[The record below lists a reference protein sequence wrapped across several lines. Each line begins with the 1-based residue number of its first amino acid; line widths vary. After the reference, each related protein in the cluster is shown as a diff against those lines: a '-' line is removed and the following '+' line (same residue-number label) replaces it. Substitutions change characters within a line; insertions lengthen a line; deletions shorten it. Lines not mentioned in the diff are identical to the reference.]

1 MPYFWRTL
9 NFILWDGRIK
19 FSSWLKG
26 KCFDMGNGIR
36 LPHYQVF
43 CYVAK
48 MLSRCVQQDETGS
61 HDKKK
66 NSCKK
71 IHSMKRTRSRMR
83 LFACSW
89 CSKKFSLA
97 NHVSKFRAF
106 CRSVFPIILEPGTGL
121 FILEGTLSV
130 LWKWKYGNILPLL
143 FAKAFGPSNSTFLPV
158 FHALTVCDTASL
170 PADHRIAI
178 ERNHYEEK

>member
-1 MPYFWRTL
+1 
-9 NFILWDGRIK
+9 
-19 FSSWLKG
+19 
-26 KCFDMGNGIR
+26 MGNGIR
-36 LPHYQVF
+36 LPHYQVV

-61 HDKKK
+61 HDEKK

-71 IHSMKRTRSRMR
+71 IHSMKHTRSRMR

-89 CSKKFSLA
+89 CSKKFPLA

-106 CRSVFPIILEPGTGL
+106 CRSVFPTILEPGTGL

-130 LWKWKYGNILPLL
+130 LWKWKYGNILPTL

-170 PADHRIAI
+170 SADHRIAI
-178 ERNHYEEK
+178 ERNHYQEK